1 MLQGLQALITA
12 IEIVGSFLWVG
23 LIYPEKDRGL
33 VRRIGSA
40 VGVVLATALT
50 IFQRNIAMYSR
61 YYLIFCIILCTLICF
76 LRFGRKRRYLV
87 MMAFYYETIYCL
99 DLLTGIFVGYFV
111 NNLDFVSEQQDILKI
126 DRIIIYLFARCVV
139 TAMLFLMFS
148 LKDKFVFL
156 LFEKYLFIIPIFEH
170 IILFGCDIILEPGKE
185 ELAWSHAKI
194 FFVVSVLFIFLLIAF
209 CIYNM
214 KMSISQLLEMQKKLY
229 AQSYENITLRGLE
242 KERLFHDMKNHLL
255 TIHRMAKDG
264 QTERLE
270 SYVNRLYE
278 SFGSD
283 REYTGNRLV
292 DYLISEKSDRA
303 RSRGATV
310 SVDCGGLPR
319 GEDAQKDM
327 DWTALLGNLWDNA
340 IEGCE
345 RYAGER
351 EIRFHMHLTGNIIVI
366 HMENSCPA
374 AVRRTGLATWKNP
387 DEMHGFGMWSIRY
400 VISKYN
406 GSFEWDYR
414 EEKFVIDIT
423 MYL

>member
-12 IEIVGSFLWVG
+12 IEIMGSFLWVG

-40 VGVVLATALT
+40 VGVVLVTALT

-61 YYLIFCIILCTLICF
+61 YYLILCIILCTLICF
-76 LRFGRKRRYLV
+76 LRFGCKRRYLV
-87 MMAFYYETIYCL
+87 MTAFYYETIYCL
-99 DLLTGIFVGYFV
+99 DLLTGIFVGYY
-111 NNLDFVSEQQDILKI
+111 VSNPNFMLEQLNRLKI
-126 DRIIIYLFARCVV
+126 DRIIIYLFTRCVV
-139 TAMLFLMFS
+139 IAILFFIFS
-148 LKDKFVFL
+148 IKDKFVFF
-156 LFEKYLFIIPIFEH
+156 LFEKRIYCIPLFEH
-170 IILFGCDIILEPGKE
+170 MLLFACDIVLEPGKQQ
-185 ELAWSHAKI
+185 LAWSIVKI
-194 FFVVSVLFIFLLIAF
+194 FFFISLLFSFSLIVF
-209 CIYNM
+209 SIYSM
-214 KMSISQLLEMQKKLY
+214 KTSISELLEMQKKLY
-229 AQSYENITLRGLE
+229 AQAYENITLRRLE

-255 TIHRMAKDG
+255 AIHRMAKDG

-270 SYVNRLYE
+270 SYVDQLYE
-278 SFGSD
+278 SFGSA

-345 RYAGER
+345 RYTGER
-351 EIRFHMHLTGNIIVI
+351 EIGFHMYLTGNIVAI

-387 DEMHGFGMWSIRY
+387 DEMHGIGMWSIRY

-406 GSFEWDYR
+406 GSLEWDYR

>member
-23 LIYPEKDRGL
+23 LIYPERDRGL
-33 VRRIGSA
+33 ARRIGSA
-40 VGVVLATALT
+40 VGAVLVTALT

-61 YYLIFCIILCTLICF
+61 HYLIFCIVLCTLICF
-76 LRFGRKRRYLV
+76 LRFGCKRRYLV
-87 MMAFYYETIYCL
+87 MTAFYYETIYCL
-99 DLLTGIFVGYFV
+99 DLLTGIFAGYFV
-111 NNLDFVSEQQDILKI
+111 NNQEFMSEQQNILKI
-126 DRIIIYLFARCVV
+126 DRIVIYLFTRCVV
-139 TAMLFLMFS
+139 TAVLLLIFS
-148 LKDKFVFL
+148 IKDKFAFS
-156 LFEKYLFIIPIFEH
+156 LFEKYLYIIPPFEH
-170 IILFGCDIILEPGKE
+170 MVLFGCDIVLEPGKQE
-185 ELAWSHAKI
+185 MAWSHAKV
-194 FFVVSVLFIFLLIAF
+194 FFFISLLFCFSLIVF
-209 CIYNM
+209 SIYSM
-214 KMSISQLLEMQKKLY
+214 KMSISELLEMQEKLY
-229 AQSYENITLRGLE
+229 AQAYENITLRRLE
-242 KERLFHDMKNHLL
+242 KERLSHDMKNHLL
-255 TIHRMAKDG
+255 AIRRMAKDR

-270 SYVNRLYE
+270 SYVDGLYE
-278 SFGSD
+278 SFGSTG
-283 REYTGNRLV
+283 EYTGNRLI

-303 RSRGATV
+303 KNHGIAV
-310 SVDCGGLPR
+310 SVDCGGMPR
-319 GEDAQKDM
+319 GEDGQKDM